1 MRHPGTAEPD
11 SETRTMLNTHASEP
25 SATAPMPLLAA
36 ADLQD
41 NLMMATHD
49 LDRLQA
55 LLAHACDEL
64 MLGFHGATQRLR
76 TIAEVPA
83 ADAQVL
89 DLASGAAR
97 QLGSAVTALQFQDM
111 ASQLIHHTNRRLRNC
126 VDQLAREAF
135 ADDEDGET
143 VVEEAP
149 LRPNPVTQ
157 AEMDVGSIELF

>member
-1 MRHPGTAEPD
+1 MHTPQAP
-11 SETRTMLNTHASEP
+11 EP
-25 SATAPMPLLAA
+25 SAAPPMPLLVA

-64 MLGFHGATQRLR
+64 MLGFHGATQRLG
-76 TIAEVPA
+76 ALADV
-83 ADAQVL
+83 ADAGVV

-111 ASQLIHHTNRRLRNC
+111 ASQLIAHTHQRLRNC
-126 VDQLAREAF
+126 ADRLARETMG
-135 ADDEDGET
+135 DDEDGAA
-143 VVEEAP
+143 VVEAAP

-157 AEMDVGSIELF
+157 DEMDAGSIELF